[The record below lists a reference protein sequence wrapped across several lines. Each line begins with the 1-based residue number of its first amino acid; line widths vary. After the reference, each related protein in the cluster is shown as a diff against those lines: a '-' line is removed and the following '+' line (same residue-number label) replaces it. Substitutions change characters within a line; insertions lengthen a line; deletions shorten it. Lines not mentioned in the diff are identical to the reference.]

1 MLTPRNATE
10 HIVSNNIDYI
20 SIGDGEHTA
29 VKTWEEANKKN
40 LCEDTVREY
49 FSFSLDTCFL
59 LQFLTLILASVH
71 AYQT

>member
-10 HIVSNNIDYI
+10 HIVNNNIDYI

-40 LCEDTVREY
+40 LCEDTTGGY
-49 FSFSLDTCFL
+49 FFYNLDTCFL
-59 LQFLTLILASVH
+59 PQFLTLSLESVH

>member
-10 HIVSNNIDYI
+10 HIVNNNIDYI

-40 LCEDTVREY
+40 LCEALFENI
-49 FSFSLDTCFL
+49 FL
-59 LQFLTLILASVH
+59 LVLTLVSCLSS
-71 AYQT
+71 